1 MEVAQIL
8 IDKKIQKVIIANLN
22 DGIVCSHPEADFLI
36 PYIKDSS
43 EWGKHEAVML
53 KVDEQTQCIY
63 IVSIHSTVRGR
74 PEGGVRLINSSNFL
88 SGLNDCLA
96 LSFSMTLKNAYA
108 GIWEGGAKSVIIPFN
123 ERIFDLL
130 MKEQAKTE
138 KESVGLF
145 RELLWRNY
153 GGFISEMQG
162 AYLVGEDMNL
172 NSSDMRCILK
182 YNVHTSCLPESVGGA
197 GNPSPRT
204 AKGIF
209 KAVKATCEA
218 LFPASPEIKNKK
230 IILKGAG
237 LVGISLAEQLLEAGA
252 ILTIYDTDPKAKEKS
267 TKLKDVTWKIIEK
280 TEDEDQETF
289 LKRFREKELEFL
301 HSTPA
306 DIFSPNARS
315 GTLTEEL
322 IEVLKVKAIVGA
334 ENAQIAKKEE
344 KEIIARLNSLGIT
357 YIPEP
362 CVNYMGVFSAYQEH
376 RGILIADFE
385 KKAEEIYKQ
394 TKKLIEDAK
403 ANNETPHSIFNKT
416 ALENAKEPHP
426 IDGHRGIEII
436 KELVESWNP
445 ENKKQATS
453 KIY

>member
-1 MEVAQIL
+1 MNTIINSYSTAMEVAQIL
-8 IDKKIQKVIIANLN
+8 IDNKIQKVIVANLN
-22 DGIVCSHPEADFLI
+22 DGIACSHPEANFLI
-36 PYIKDSS
+36 PLIKDSN
-43 EWGKHEAVML
+43 EWRNHEAVML
-53 KVDEQTQCIY
+53 RVDEQTECIY

-74 PEGGVRLINSSNFL
+74 PEGGVRLLNSSNFL

-96 LSFSMTLKNAYA
+96 LSYGMTLKNAYA

-172 NSSDMRCILK
+172 NSWDMRCILK
-182 YNVHTSCLPESVGGA
+182 YNVHSSCHSELVGGA
-197 GNPSPRT
+197 GNPSPKT

-209 KAVKATCEA
+209 KAIKATCEVM
-218 LFPASPEIKNKK
+218 FPELPEIKNKK

-252 ILTIYDTDPKAKEKS
+252 ILIIYDTDPKAKEKS
-267 TKLKDVTWKIIEK
+267 AKLEKVTWEIIEK
-280 TEDEDQETF
+280 TDDEDEEIF

-301 HSTPA
+301 RSTPA

-322 IEVLKVKAIVGA
+322 IKSLNVKAIVGA

-344 KEIIARLNSLGIT
+344 TVIIDRLHSLGIT

-362 CVNYMGVFSAYQEH
+362 CINYMGVFSAYQEH
-376 RGILIADFE
+376 RGILYADFD
-385 KKAEEIYKQ
+385 KKAEEIYEQ
-394 TKKLIEDAK
+394 TKKLIEDANAK
-403 ANNETPHSIFNKT
+403 NKKPYDIFIET
-416 ALENAKEPHP
+416 AEENAKVQHP

-436 KELVESWNP
+436 GELFQLWS
-445 ENKKQATS
+445 S
-453 KIY
+453 